1 MKRTLFFYSTA
12 RVSKRP
18 TDETAAQQ
26 SRAVLCRCPKKQRL
40 LENLAPNL

>member
-1 MKRTLFFYSTA
+1 MGAKFSTGSAPRDTGTATA

-26 SRAVLCRCPKKQRL
+26 SRAVL
-40 LENLAPNL
+40 